1 MNPSSWANAK
11 TDDSYLMA
19 GGLAICVTKTFGWYM
34 EMDRFQ
40 KCAVESLKKLP
51 GLDDHNGVEGAMAE
65 EITLDMLLVVIGSK
79 DRTKR
84 GNEGSNLFLI

>member
-40 KCAVESLKKLP
+40 KCAWSQEKKRS
-51 GLDDHNGVEGAMAE
+51 GVEGAMAE
-65 EITLDMLLVVIGSK
+65 EITLDMLLAVIGSK